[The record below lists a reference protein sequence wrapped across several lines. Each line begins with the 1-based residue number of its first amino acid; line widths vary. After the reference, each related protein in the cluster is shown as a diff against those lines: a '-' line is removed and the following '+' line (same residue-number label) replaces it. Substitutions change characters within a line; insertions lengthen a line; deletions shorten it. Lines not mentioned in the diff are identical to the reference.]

1 MYMKKL
7 VLSII
12 LCLFAFDSI
21 CQSNMSSQLFN
32 LNNFGV
38 SNIAVGVNGSLN
50 NKNNSL
56 IVGTV
61 MYRSYELDTNAILNS
76 IEIDEFDQEFDFKIK
91 HLSTFLNE
99 LDITS
104 INTNDFL
111 DIVIKRGVYKFKND
125 LNIPDGSI
133 LKINGDTSDQVVV
146 NVYGDLIIGNNSAI
160 QLDGI
165 RPENIY
171 WNVHGKIV
179 IGDMV
184 ESYGMFI
191 SDSSISL
198 GENNYGGKIL
208 LSRNKITLS
217 EYNQDITSYENLK
230 LITASVYNIVNL
242 NNCNLVNNYSFE
254 AKSKCPDGS
263 GKIGYAQFWSNAGTT
278 SQSYS
283 GSDLLG
289 CEYPIPYYGATNN
302 DFGSEVPRTGYMM
315 GGEYIFSNKTTSSST
330 GYREFMCNEL
340 KKNINSGEVIQ
351 S

>member
-146 NVYGDLIIGNNSAI
+146 NV
-160 QLDGI
+160 
-165 RPENIY
+165 
-171 WNVHGKIV
+171 W
-179 IGDMV
+179 
-184 ESYGMFI
+184 
-191 SDSSISL
+191 
-198 GENNYGGKIL
+198 
-208 LSRNKITLS
+208 
-217 EYNQDITSYENLK
+217 
-230 LITASVYNIVNL
+230 
-242 NNCNLVNNYSFE
+242 
-254 AKSKCPDGS
+254 
-263 GKIGYAQFWSNAGTT
+263 
-278 SQSYS
+278 
-283 GSDLLG
+283 
-289 CEYPIPYYGATNN
+289 
-302 DFGSEVPRTGYMM
+302 
-315 GGEYIFSNKTTSSST
+315 
-330 GYREFMCNEL
+330 
-340 KKNINSGEVIQ
+340 
-351 S
+351 